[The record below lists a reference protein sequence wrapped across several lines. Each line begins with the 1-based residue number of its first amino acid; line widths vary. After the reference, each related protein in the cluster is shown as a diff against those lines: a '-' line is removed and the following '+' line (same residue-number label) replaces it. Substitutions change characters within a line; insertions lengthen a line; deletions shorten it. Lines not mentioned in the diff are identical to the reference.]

1 MSDQPE
7 TTDTPTDP
15 QELAQRFVQFVMIQA
30 QNVLYVL
37 GKIPGPDGTAPQPNL
52 EAAKMLID
60 QLDMIQGK
68 TKGNLIEQ
76 EEKILKDTLSELK
89 MAFVDASGGTPAS
102 MMPDRSPKIDL
113 EELEKEQ
120 AAAAPSPEPEPTPEP
135 VADKAPEPQPEPKE
149 DSSDDKKDDDE
160 DKKKFFKSYG

>member
-1 MSDQPE
+1 MSEQPDPSE
-7 TTDTPTDP
+7 TSSDS

-89 MAFVDASGGTPAS
+89 MAFVEASGGTPAS

-113 EELEKEQ
+113 EELEQEQ
-120 AAAAPSPEPEPTPEP
+120 PVAAPPKPEP
-135 VADKAPEPQPEPKE
+135 AAGKAPEPQPEPNE
-149 DSSDDKKDDDE
+149 TPSDSGGRQDDGE